1 MLPEASSHSA
11 REGLAD
17 IHAFDGRHR
26 FRPLERRIEAVAA
39 VARTSEMGGIT
50 VNAVTKSDQIDYAIA
65 EAEDLFVRA
74 GRAKVMAESADL
86 RRKRVRAALFVKYK
100 GQSKGAGESEQMA
113 EADPVY
119 EAACMDWELAAL
131 EAETLRAQAEAKRMK
146 FEAWRTANA
155 TERAKMNL
163 R

>member
-1 MLPEASSHSA
+1 MNAISPIRSDGIDRAIDDAERLFVEAGQKKI
-11 REGLAD
+11 R
-17 IHAFDGRHR
+17 
-26 FRPLERRIEAVAA
+26 
-39 VARTSEMGGIT
+39 
-50 VNAVTKSDQIDYAIA
+50 A
-65 EAEDLFVRA
+65 EA
-74 GRAKVMAESADL
+74 MDL

-100 GQSKGAGESEQMA
+100 GAGNAAGASEQMA

-119 EAACMDWELAAL
+119 EMACVDWETAAL
-131 EAETLRAQAEAKRMK
+131 EAETLRAQAEAKRMR